1 MRMVTLSRN
10 YSKSP
15 EKPSLYQTLR
25 FMFGFW
31 YITLYIRPMRKPDTY
46 TVTSAATGNR
56 LGFYAEIQIIVGIVY
71 TVLYTDPATD

>member
-1 MRMVTLSRN
+1 MVTLSRN
-10 YSKSP
+10 YSESP
-15 EKPSLYQTLR
+15 DKNSSLNQTLR
-25 FMFGFW
+25 FMSGFW